1 MYVCFLSFRIQIYP
15 CTDSGSNESSSFMY
29 TWIAYSWSYA
39 GSYFAPVIPQD
50 WGFSFCQ
57 ILRGFLFLASVGSLL
72 AVGHFMKSYFGRAAG
87 NFEQSVILTYFLAS
101 CLVIPDLN
109 RLLFLQATMTLGA
122 FACVTGMRWSARRS
136 LGKTGTLPS
145 RTLVSQTLLP
155 IDDVNAMIELTPII
169 PMIVTIIGMITS
181 A

>member
-1 MYVCFLSFRIQIYP
+1 
-15 CTDSGSNESSSFMY
+15 MY

-39 GSYFAPVIPQD
+39 GSYFVPVIPQD
-50 WGFSFCQ
+50 WGLSFCQ
-57 ILRGFLFLASVGSLL
+57 ISRGFLFLASVGSLL
-72 AVGHFMKSYFGRAAG
+72 AVGYFTKSYFGRAAG
-87 NFEQSVILTYFLAS
+87 NFAQSILLTYFLSS

-109 RLLFLQATMTLGA
+109 RLIFLQATTTLVA
-122 FACVTGMRWSARRS
+122 FACVTGLWWSARRS

-145 RTLVSQTLLP
+145 RTLVSATLLP

-169 PMIVTIIGMITS
+169 PVVVTIIGMITS

>member
-1 MYVCFLSFRIQIYP
+1 LYVCFLSFRLQIFP
-15 CTDSGSNESSSFMY
+15 CTDTVSIESSSSMY
-29 TWIAYSWSYA
+29 SWISYSWSYA
-39 GSYFAPVIPQD
+39 GSYLVPVVPQD

-57 ILRGFLFLASVGSLL
+57 ILCGFQFLASVGFLL
-72 AVGHFMKSYFGRAAG
+72 AVGSLTKFYFGRAAG
-87 NFEQSVILTYFLAS
+87 SFAQSVVLTCFLSS

-109 RLLFLQATMTLGA
+109 RLLFLQAAMTVGSV
-122 FACVTGMRWSARRS
+122 ACLTGMCWSARRS

-169 PMIVTIIGMITS
+169 PVIVTIIGMIQS